1 MKFSIT
7 RFTQSINFRPTT
19 QIKWTP
25 KWTMI
30 RRNGTTGKQQGITGG
45 TTGTNGGQQGSGKT
59 KGKLNKIKIFRTK
72 WSWRAGAGWTIL
84 SVLDWW
90 LLAAGGWLTWKGVV
104 LRWSPLGLCT
114 YAAIQWYLH
123 NKELDKQGL
132 PRTATKWQVIIFF
145 FTK

>member
-1 MKFSIT
+1 
-7 RFTQSINFRPTT
+7 
-19 QIKWTP
+19 
-25 KWTMI
+25 MI
-30 RRNGTTGKQQGITGG
+30 RRNVTTGKQQQGG
-45 TTGTNGGQQGSGKT
+45 TGQNGGGQQQGSQGKT

-132 PRTATKWQVIIFF
+132 PRTATKWQVTLGCNSILVQTLIFLKNDLVKHVLRPSSS
-145 FTK
+145 TCQ

>member
-1 MKFSIT
+1 
-7 RFTQSINFRPTT
+7 
-19 QIKWTP
+19 
-25 KWTMI
+25 MI
-30 RRNGTTGKQQGITGG
+30 RRIGTTIKQQQGITG
-45 TTGTNGGQQGSGKT
+45 TTGGSNGGQDRQQGSGKT

-132 PRTATKWQVIIFF
+132 PRTATKWQVKSLKKIN
-145 FTK
+145 